1 MDSKDFDATL
11 GGTEHLPH
19 TANSFKF
26 ASSRS
31 VEIAAMT
38 ESILRPAKS
47 KLIFQALP
55 VHMRR
60 RVMSHNCKRL
70 PRRLRE
76 GHLEQL
82 KRSGLPPKQ
91 KRPSRKYRRRPA
103 NLLEE
108 YTRRQRRIAWL
119 ETHIWHAKRFHMVE
133 RWGYRLAHRPCD
145 KAFRACYRASSAHCL
160 LRDISYYIP
169 IQVKGP
175 VADIQQMFNSITNK
189 SCGLSISA
197 KAYISGHRSGCVN
210 IFNPHSYPYDFIGK
224 VEFVWVQAKSQP
236 FLILFVHPS
245 QVKEIE
251 SILTNII
258 TDSCAFVAKNNDN
271 KRIKLTNE
279 PLNVKINLMYGLFNR
294 FRLTGPKSHA
304 ILTHSLKCV
313 TDIKNIDSNE
323 WVAEAKKSN
332 VNLDIENKSNYWSS
346 INNLFSPA
354 QLPPRMVIGLIVKD
368 PRWSR
373 PNKRTK
379 AQILEPDTTHNNLTH
394 IPSYASSSPIWD
406 ESISNIVKN
415 NAVSNTKFI
424 EHVTMTEIVP
434 GEVNEDDPALQSIP
448 VVIIQQPG
456 SQNPESKKVGY
467 GSGWDILVPSR
478 YGIPF
483 WLTFVMFGA
492 RTGGLRETENLAHE
506 MGECYFSPDSN
517 AGRIEEKR
525 IEIQLKEHYFRR
537 PPSKRVNYIKLGI
550 SNPFICPWNIL
561 LKDWSNNDVNKLFVL
576 RDKVIL
582 NELQESFTKKKQILN
597 THPINTD
604 SCLIAVYLKIDGKGV
619 MRDHA
624 LICMP
629 NVGDITSKI
638 IICEPQHED
647 TNTEKRKEKRK
658 ENKKLLKQLRRKR
671 QKLKK
676 SSKDLPEKKQKIQ
689 HSEPSEYVKSMR
701 ELWVPSNVNSVRNA
715 CIRQT
720 MGYVTKGAFSFT
732 EAKSC
737 AVGYIACN
745 ALMELLEK
753 KINKVLIRN
762 PTSRKYRVASI
773 QIITNS

>member
-1 MDSKDFDATL
+1 MDSKEFDATL

-26 ASSRS
+26 AASRS

-38 ESILRPAKS
+38 ESILRPVKS

-60 RVMSHNCKRL
+60 RVMSHNCKRM

-82 KRSGLPPKQ
+82 KKNGLPPKQ

-108 YTRRQRRIAWL
+108 YTRRQRRIVWL

-160 LRDISYYIP
+160 LQDISYYIP

-175 VADIQQMFNSITNK
+175 VADIQKLFSCITNK

-197 KAYISGHRSGCVN
+197 KAYLSGLRSGYIN
-210 IFNPHSYPYDFIGK
+210 IFHPNSYPFDFIGK
-224 VEFVWVQAKSQP
+224 VEFVWVQTESQP

-245 QVKEIE
+245 QIKEVE
-251 SILTNII
+251 STLTDII
-258 TDSCAFVAKNNDN
+258 TGSTAFVAKNNDN
-271 KRIKLTNE
+271 KRVKLTNE
-279 PLNVKINLMYGLFNR
+279 LLNVKIKLMYGNYNR

-304 ILTHSLKCV
+304 VLTHSLKCV

-323 WVAEAKKSN
+323 WVAVAKKSN
-332 VNLDIENKSNYWSS
+332 INLDLQNKSNYWSS

-354 QLPPRMVIGLIVKD
+354 QVPPRIVIGLIVKD

-373 PNKRTK
+373 PRKRTK
-379 AQILEPDTTHNNLTH
+379 AQTKQPSTSQQNLTS
-394 IPSYASSSPIWD
+394 IPSCASSSPLWD
-406 ESISNIVKN
+406 ENICNIVKK

-424 EHVTMTEIVP
+424 DHVTMTEIVP

-448 VVIIQQPG
+448 VVLIQQAG
-456 SQNPESKKVGY
+456 SQNSESKKVGY
-467 GSGWDILVPSR
+467 GSGWDIIVPSG

-517 AGRIEEKR
+517 SGRIEEKR
-525 IEIQLKEHYFRR
+525 IESQLKEHYFRR
-537 PPSKRVNYIKLGI
+537 PPSKRVNYMKLGI

-561 LKDWSNNDVNKLFVL
+561 LKDWSNTDVDKYFIL

-582 NELQESFTKKKQILN
+582 NELQESIVKKKQILN
-597 THPINTD
+597 AHPINTG
-604 SCLIAVYLKIDGKGV
+604 SCLIAVYLKIEGKGV

-624 LICMP
+624 LICLP
-629 NVGDITSKI
+629 NVEDITSTKLL
-638 IICEPQHED
+638 CEPQHED
-647 TNTEKRKEKRK
+647 TNAKLRKEKRK

-671 QKLKK
+671 IKLRKTI
-676 SSKDLPEKKQKIQ
+676 KDIPDKKQKMQ
-689 HSEPSEYVKSMR
+689 HSEPSEFVKSMQ
-701 ELWVPSNVNSVRNA
+701 ELWVPSNVISVRNS

-720 MGYVTKGAFSFT
+720 MGYVTKGSFSFT
-732 EAKSC
+732 EARSC
-737 AVGYIACN
+737 GVGYIAYN
-745 ALMELLEK
+745 ALVKLLEL

-762 PTSRKYRVASI
+762 PTSRKYRLASLR
-773 QIITNS
+773 IIPNP

>member
-1 MDSKDFDATL
+1 MDSKEFDATL
-11 GGTEHLPH
+11 GGAEHLPH

-26 ASSRS
+26 AASRS

-38 ESILRPAKS
+38 ESILRPVKS

-82 KRSGLPPKQ
+82 KKNGLPPKQ

-108 YTRRQRRIAWL
+108 YTRRQRRIVWL

-160 LRDISYYIP
+160 LQDISYYIP
-169 IQVKGP
+169 VQVKGP
-175 VADIQQMFNSITNK
+175 VADIQKLFSCITNK
-189 SCGLSISA
+189 SCGLSVSA
-197 KAYISGHRSGCVN
+197 KAYISGHRSGCIN
-210 IFNPHSYPYDFIGK
+210 IYYPNSYPYDFIGK
-224 VEFVWVQAKSQP
+224 VEFVWVQTESQP

-245 QVKEIE
+245 QVKEVE
-251 SILTNII
+251 YILTDII
-258 TDSCAFVAKNNDN
+258 TCSTAFVAKNNDN
-271 KRIKLTNE
+271 KRVKLTNE
-279 PLNVKINLMYGLFNR
+279 LLNVKIKLMYGNYNR

-304 ILTHSLKCV
+304 VLTHSLKCV
-313 TDIKNIDSNE
+313 TDINNIDSNE
-323 WVAEAKKSN
+323 WVAVAKTSN
-332 VNLDIENKSNYWSS
+332 INLDLQNKSNYWSS

-354 QLPPRMVIGLIVKD
+354 QVPPRIVIGLIVKD

-373 PNKRTK
+373 PRKRTK
-379 AQILEPDTTHNNLTH
+379 AQTKQPSTSQDNLTS
-394 IPSYASSSPIWD
+394 IPSYASSSPLWD
-406 ESISNIVKN
+406 ENICNIVKK

-424 EHVTMTEIVP
+424 DHVTMTEIVP

-448 VVIIQQPG
+448 VVLIQQAG
-456 SQNPESKKVGY
+456 SQNSESKKIGY
-467 GSGWDILVPSR
+467 GSGWDIIVPSG

-517 AGRIEEKR
+517 SGRIEGKR
-525 IEIQLKEHYFRR
+525 IEKQLKEHYFKR

-550 SNPFICPWNIL
+550 LNPFICPWNIL
-561 LKDWSNNDVNKLFVL
+561 LKDWSDTDVDKFFIL

-582 NELQESFTKKKQILN
+582 NELQESIVKKKQILN
-597 THPINTD
+597 AHPVNTG
-604 SCLIAVYLKIDGKGV
+604 SCLIAVYLKIEGKGV

-624 LICMP
+624 LICLP
-629 NVGDITSKI
+629 NVEDITSTKLL
-638 IICEPQHED
+638 CEPHHED
-647 TNTEKRKEKRK
+647 TNAKLRKEKRK

-671 QKLKK
+671 IKLRKTI
-676 SSKDLPEKKQKIQ
+676 KDVPDKKQKMQ
-689 HSEPSEYVKSMR
+689 PSEPSEFVKSMQ
-701 ELWVPSNVNSVRNA
+701 ELWVPSNVISVRNS

-720 MGYVTKGAFSFT
+720 MGYLTKGAFSFT
-732 EAKSC
+732 EARSC
-737 AVGYIACN
+737 GVGYIAYN
-745 ALMELLEK
+745 ALVKLLEL

-762 PTSRKYRVASI
+762 PTSRKYRLASFR
-773 QIITNS
+773 IIPNP